1 MRQAMQGGCE
11 RRRLMSHLSVASAV
25 LASTLLL
32 GKQAQ
37 AVAADTTLVVSDA
50 SGAPGAT
57 GISVQVSTTN
67 AITVGSTSVL
77 LTFDPGVLQA
87 TTASSTT
94 LSGFTFGV
102 NNTLGIVTTA
112 SATGTS
118 DVLGAGAI
126 LFTVQFSVNAS
137 PSSGSSVLD
146 IDSSSVL
153 SGPSPP
159 IPPVNITFT
168 VTTGTF
174 TVLFPPTDTP
184 TETPTDTP
192 TMTPTFTPTNTPT
205 ATPTET
211 ATTTPTSTPTET
223 STSSPTETPTVTP
236 TSTATDTATTTPTD
250 TATATPSS
258 TLTVTSTATPTN
270 TPTETATAT
279 PTNTPTMTGTQ
290 TPTGTPTITPTAT
303 PTRTST
309 ATPTQTAT
317 WTTTATPTIT
327 GTPTVT
333 PTVTVTGTPTVTPT
347 ITATPTITET
357 PTITPTPTLAV
368 PVITGG
374 LEPGS
379 MRVFGMGAP
388 NIPPPLLQIWWVGP
402 NGANEGGTN
411 DDVLLGTGG
420 TNALGQFESSPGIG
434 LSQALTLGERIFAID
449 REHGLVGPIAEVT
462 APAPAPTLGES
473 ARIALM
479 AALFVLGLY
488 GIRRVRRT

>member
-1 MRQAMQGGCE
+1 MRETMRGGWGI
-11 RRRLMSHLSVASAV
+11 RQLMSRLSVASAV
-25 LASTLLL
+25 LAGTLLI
-32 GKQAQ
+32 GKPAQ
-37 AVAADTTLVVSDA
+37 AIAADTTLEVSNA

-57 GISVQVSTTN
+57 GIPVEVSTTN

-102 NNTLGIVTTA
+102 NNTLGIVTAA

-118 DVLGAGAI
+118 DSLGAGAI

-137 PSSGSSVLD
+137 PSSGSSLLD

-159 IPPVNITFT
+159 IPPVNITYM

-174 TVLFPPTDTP
+174 TVLFPPTETP

-192 TMTPTFTPTNTPT
+192 TMTATPTPADTAT

-211 ATTTPTSTPTET
+211 ATFTPSSTPTD
-223 STSSPTETPTVTP
+223 TPTGTPTDTPTTTP
-236 TSTATDTATTTPTD
+236 TSTATDTATATPTD
-250 TATATPSS
+250 TATATPSG
-258 TLTVTSTATPTN
+258 TPTVTPTGTPTN
-270 TPTETATAT
+270 TPTVTA
-279 PTNTPTMTGTQ
+279 TQ
-290 TPTGTPTITPTAT
+290 TPTGTPTITPTVT
-303 PTRTST
+303 PTRTPT

-317 WTTTATPTIT
+317 GTSTATPTIT

-333 PTVTVTGTPTVTPT
+333 PTVTVTWTATVTPT

-357 PTITPTPTLAV
+357 PTITPAPTLAV